1 MKSTKIL
8 AIGLAVVGLVALV
21 PSSHAQPDPDE
32 IFLEEDTDSFD
43 PGLPIDAQFPAI
55 RAIYQGREIN
65 DIDQFFG
72 DRGLAFFA
80 VRSVDW

>member
-1 MKSTKIL
+1 MKSSRFL
-8 AIGLAVVGLVALV
+8 AIGLAVAGLVAFV
-21 PSSHAQPDPDE
+21 PPACAQPNPDE
-32 IFLEEDTDSFD
+32 IFLDEDTDSFD
-43 PGLPIDAQFPAI
+43 PGLPVGARFPEI
-55 RAIYQGREIN
+55 RAIYEGREIH